1 MAGENNREQRAEV
14 VRRRLEFEENPEEF
28 AQKYEKKQKELSDKI
43 VEAQNILKSVT
54 YDNKIL
60 MMAATL
66 SIALDVDGHRAD
78 ITMIKTAMTIAAFHG
93 RTQVNED
100 DLKQAAVL
108 VLPHRMRKNPFDNG
122 VLDAGTID
130 KILSDNE

>member
-1 MAGENNREQRAEV
+1 MI
-14 VRRRLEFEENPEEF
+14 
-28 AQKYEKKQKELSDKI
+28 KYEKKQKELSDKI

-93 RTQVNED
+93 RTQVSEE